1 MPSIGIYGNPTFIN
15 VSNTILKSAVVLRV
29 NTNETYR
36 GTFVT
41 FSPEFDVLLDNCHR
55 IDLPDE
61 GVSKFFKCQNI
72 VEMTACDVQ
81 TNEEESGFT
90 DAAITK
96 ISKSQVL
103 DEKKLEEFTFDEQ
116 DSKLINGDMSTG
128 SGWAADDMLMTNRT
142 KYGYKSTYNADLS
155 EYTIAI
161 EREDSE
167 EYRRREKVA
176 EKIANEIES
185 NLMYRHNVDI
195 ELSDGEGEEEAF
207 SAVVRQTT
215 EINNNNNSSLNNN
228 NNNNTSSNSSG
239 NSSMSKEFHHGKSSR
254 RSFNKQ
260 QQLQR
265 NSMIGFYA
273 NLTNLNSSTGGG
285 HKNKSNRHQQQ
296 QQQANGQNSLGF
308 STRRVDLKIY

>member
-1 MPSIGIYGNPTFIN
+1 
-15 VSNTILKSAVVLRV
+15 
-29 NTNETYR
+29 
-36 GTFVT
+36 
-41 FSPEFDVLLDNCHR
+41 
-55 IDLPDE
+55 
-61 GVSKFFKCQNI
+61 
-72 VEMTACDVQ
+72 
-81 TNEEESGFT
+81 
-90 DAAITK
+90 
-96 ISKSQVL
+96 
-103 DEKKLEEFTFDEQ
+103 
-116 DSKLINGDMSTG
+116 MSTG
-128 SGWAADDMLMTNRT
+128 SGWAADEMLMTNRT

-167 EYRRREKVA
+167 EYRRREKEA

-207 SAVVRQTT
+207 SAVVRQTS
-215 EINNNNNSSLNNN
+215 EINNNNNTSLNKNS
-228 NNNNTSSNSSG
+228 NTSSNSSG
-239 NSSMSKEFHHGKSSR
+239 NSSMSKEFHGKTSR

-265 NSMIGFYA
+265 NSMIGFYT
-273 NLTNLNSSTGGG
+273 NLTNLNSSSGGG

-296 QQQANGQNSLGF
+296 QANGQSSLGF